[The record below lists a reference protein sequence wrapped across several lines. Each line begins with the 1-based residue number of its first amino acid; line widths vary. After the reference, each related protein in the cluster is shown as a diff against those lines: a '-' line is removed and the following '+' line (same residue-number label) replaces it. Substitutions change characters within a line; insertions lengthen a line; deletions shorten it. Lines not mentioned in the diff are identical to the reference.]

1 MDNLIFKVSMIFA
14 VTKDRIEHYARLSEV
29 LLGVHFVAALEEDSS
44 NIIQLVNQGY
54 RVSFFYDFIFVLILL
69 NCAEYSFF
77 CELLR

>member
-1 MDNLIFKVSMIFA
+1 MIFA

-54 RVSFFYDFIFVLILL
+54 KVSILFCAQLNFYLYFLELRRTLFLL
-69 NCAEYSFF
+69 
-77 CELLR
+77 